1 MLTVVG
7 AVLASVAVLRSDGP
21 AGVAGPGLAAMG
33 LAAALAVTG
42 WLTFGTRAWAN
53 WLILLAPIAP
63 GVLAGGICLVALR
76 TAQTRRAMS
85 ELVASLSSPERSLRV
100 TYAIPGSTRWVD
112 AAGADAPEDGA
123 GLVLSDESGPALR
136 IELAPG
142 THQAELL
149 AELTPAARLALR
161 NAQLA
166 AAANARLIDVH
177 ASQRRIIA
185 TSDGER
191 HRIERDLHD
200 GAQQRL
206 VSALV
211 QLQLVPRPTA
221 AEERILTETDHRLR
235 AVLTHLRRLDLDPFP
250 ETLGTEGL
258 ATALEDLVADS
269 AAPVTL
275 NVSLGQVPDEIG
287 RAIYALAAATLAWVD
302 DASMSAEAALD
313 VVQQDGS
320 VRLRAEV
327 SGMAK
332 GGQPSLVEATDRIG
346 SVGGQVR
353 LLQLFCVWSTL
364 GRGGD
369 PVRVVV
375 ADDIMLIRSGLARLL
390 GDAGVDV
397 VGEAGDAATLLRLV
411 ALEKPDVAVVDIR
424 MPPTHTDEGLRAAR
438 QIRDSW
444 PDTAVVVLSQY
455 LEPRYAQRLL
465 ADQPGHL
472 GYLLKERV
480 SDIAVLIDAM
490 RRVSEGEC
498 VLDPTIVARLM
509 QRRRPASPISQLTG
523 REREILALM
532 AEGRSNAGVAELLG
546 ISERTVETSCASM
559 FRKLGLEPAHDTNRR
574 VSAVLTMLRA

>member
-1 MLTVVG
+1 M
-7 AVLASVAVLRSDGP
+7 
-21 AGVAGPGLAAMG
+21 
-33 LAAALAVTG
+33 
-42 WLTFGTRAWAN
+42 
-53 WLILLAPIAP
+53 
-63 GVLAGGICLVALR
+63 
-76 TAQTRRAMS
+76 
-85 ELVASLSSPERSLRV
+85 
-100 TYAIPGSTRWVD
+100 
-112 AAGADAPEDGA
+112 
-123 GLVLSDESGPALR
+123 
-136 IELAPG
+136 
-142 THQAELL
+142 
-149 AELTPAARLALR
+149 
-161 NAQLA
+161 
-166 AAANARLIDVH
+166 
-177 ASQRRIIA
+177 
-185 TSDGER
+185 
-191 HRIERDLHD
+191 
-200 GAQQRL
+200 
-206 VSALV
+206 
-211 QLQLVPRPTA
+211 
-221 AEERILTETDHRLR
+221 
-235 AVLTHLRRLDLDPFP
+235 
-250 ETLGTEGL
+250 
-258 ATALEDLVADS
+258 
-269 AAPVTL
+269 
-275 NVSLGQVPDEIG
+275 
-287 RAIYALAAATLAWVD
+287 
-302 DASMSAEAALD
+302 
-313 VVQQDGS
+313 
-320 VRLRAEV
+320 
-327 SGMAK
+327 
-332 GGQPSLVEATDRIG
+332 
-346 SVGGQVR
+346 
-353 LLQLFCVWSTL
+353 
-364 GRGGD
+364 
-369 PVRVVV
+369 RVVV

-390 GDAGVDV
+390 SDAGVDV